1 MLQELFPKVYR
12 RYEGSR
18 FAADLEGFAAWLR
31 RSGYSRNSTCDHLFR
46 AKQTLE
52 RIDGAEPGGAFA
64 SEHLYTAF
72 TSSRFPALYRGTQ
85 RAFERFLSSRGRLIR
100 AEPDDP
106 FGALRGHYL
115 QHLRELRGFAAATVA
130 QHDSTLR
137 DFLSRTALPDQT
149 LRTLSA
155 TDVEDYIRIKSR
167 EVTRQT
173 LQHIIAHLRAF
184 LRYCEDRGDITHGL
198 HCIDT
203 PRTYR
208 AELPPRALDWKLVPK
223 LVNSVDRH
231 SRTGWRDHAVLHL
244 MAYYGLRASEVA
256 ALSLSSINWEARTLH
271 VQQRKTRSVLVLPLA
286 DRTINLLRRY
296 LRCGRS
302 GSDCPALFLR
312 ARSPAGPLTHYGV
325 VEIFCKRA
333 RLSGLPITNSSSY
346 ALRHAFA
353 IRLLDRGVG
362 TKAIG
367 DILGHRSLES
377 TCVYLRL
384 DIAMLRSVAL
394 QVPTLS
400 NSRRQP

>member
-155 TDVEDYIRIKSR
+155 TDVEDYI
-167 EVTRQT
+167 
-173 LQHIIAHLRAF
+173 L
-184 LRYCEDRGDITHGL
+184 
-198 HCIDT
+198 
-203 PRTYR
+203 
-208 AELPPRALDWKLVPK
+208 
-223 LVNSVDRH
+223 N
-231 SRTGWRDHAVLHL
+231 RTGNRGGW
-244 MAYYGLRASEVA
+244 
-256 ALSLSSINWEARTLH
+256 
-271 VQQRKTRSVLVLPLA
+271 LV
-286 DRTINLLRRY
+286 
-296 LRCGRS
+296 
-302 GSDCPALFLR
+302 
-312 ARSPAGPLTHYGV
+312 
-325 VEIFCKRA
+325 
-333 RLSGLPITNSSSY
+333 
-346 ALRHAFA
+346 
-353 IRLLDRGVG
+353 
-362 TKAIG
+362 
-367 DILGHRSLES
+367 
-377 TCVYLRL
+377 
-384 DIAMLRSVAL
+384 
-394 QVPTLS
+394 
-400 NSRRQP
+400 

>member
-1 MLQELFPKVYR
+1 MLQELFPKVHR

-52 RIDGAEPGGAFA
+52 RMDDAEPGGEFA
-64 SEHLYTAF
+64 TEHLYTAF
-72 TSSRFPALYRGTQ
+72 TSSHFPALYRGTQ

-100 AEPDDP
+100 AEPEAP

-115 QHLRELRGFAAATVA
+115 QHLRELRGFAVSTAA

-137 DFLSRTALPDQT
+137 DFLGRVALPDRT

-155 TDVEDYIRIKSR
+155 TDVENYIRLKSR

-173 LQHIIAHLRAF
+173 LQHVIAHLRAF
-184 LRYCEDRGDITHGL
+184 LRYCEDRGDITPGL

-208 AELPPRALDWKLVPK
+208 GELPPRALDWKLVPK

-256 ALSLSSINWEARTLH
+256 ALTLSSINWESRTLH

-325 VEIFCKRA
+325 VDIFCKRA
-333 RLSGLPITNSSSY
+333 RLSGLAITNSSSY

-353 IRLLDRGVG
+353 MRLLDRGVG

-400 NSRRQP
+400 NSRRLP

>member
-1 MLQELFPKVYR
+1 MLQELFPKVHR
-12 RYEGSR
+12 RYDESR
-18 FAADLEGFAAWLR
+18 FAADLEDFAAWLR
-31 RSGYSRNSTCDHLFR
+31 RRGYSRTSTCDHLFR

-52 RIDGAEPGGAFA
+52 RMDGAEPGGAF
-64 SEHLYTAF
+64 STEHLYTAF
-72 TSSRFPALYRGTQ
+72 TSSRYPALYRGTQ
-85 RAFERFLSSRGRLIR
+85 RAFERFLSSRGRLTP
-100 AEPDDP
+100 AEPDAP
-106 FGALRGHYL
+106 FEALRAHYL
-115 QHLRELRGFAAATVA
+115 QHLRELRGFAASTAA
-130 QHDSTLR
+130 QHDSTFR
-137 DFLSRTALPDQT
+137 DFLSRAALPNQT

-155 TDVEDYIRIKSR
+155 TNVENYIRLKSR

-173 LQHIIAHLRAF
+173 LQHVIAHLRAF
-184 LRYCEDRGDITHGL
+184 LRYFEDRGDIIPGL

-203 PRTYR
+203 PRSYR

-223 LVNSVDRH
+223 LVNSVDRR
-231 SRTGWRDHAVLHL
+231 SRAGWRDHAILHL

-256 ALSLSSINWEARTLH
+256 ALTLSSINWESRTLH
-271 VQQRKTRSVLVLPLA
+271 VQQRKTRSILVLPLA

-296 LRCGRS
+296 LRCARS
-302 GSDCPALFLR
+302 VSDCSALFLR

-325 VEIFCKRA
+325 VDIFCKRA

-353 IRLLDRGVG
+353 MRLLDRGVG

-384 DIAMLRSVAL
+384 DIDMLRSVAL

-400 NSRRQP
+400 NSRRLP